1 MNGLKRCCANC
12 EYPDAIVF
20 DSKSPKY
27 KCSLTGELHSA
38 FDVCNVPDGGK
49 TMNIRDE
56 LNEIKAWCEEL
67 EKALDLESRANWTT
81 DRLPP
86 DGERVLV
93 TAVNIENGN
102 TDVTVKCQY
111 GGDWKPM
118 NPYWKVAAW
127 MKLPKA
133 WEP

>member
-1 MNGLKRCCANC
+1 
-12 EYPDAIVF
+12 
-20 DSKSPKY
+20 
-27 KCSLTGELHSA
+27 
-38 FDVCNVPDGGK
+38 
-49 TMNIRDE
+49 MNIKDE
-56 LNEIKAWCEEL
+56 LKEIRAWCEEL
-67 EKALDLESRANWTT
+67 EKALDLDGRTNWIT
-81 DRLPP
+81 DELPP

-118 NPYWKVAAW
+118 NPYWEVIAW

-133 WEP
+133 WKK